1 MMLRRGD
8 MNTQKNC
15 TKSLSDLEKHNFMIT
30 PLEQDILEYEVKWPL
45 GSITNKT
52 NGGDGIP

>member
-1 MMLRRGD
+1 